1 MFVVDMHCD
10 TLSDVNAE
18 VGLVN
23 KYNVSNKNP
32 YLQFFAQF
40 SKCAGTTPEERRR
53 KLINSVNIYLSEC
66 ERLGLINVSSGRDI
80 FRATDLKLAAGM
92 LTIEGGGGL
101 FADSPELDIAYR
113 AGLRVMGLAW
123 DKNELSAS
131 AYDEEDTGL
140 TEEGKKM
147 ADRAAELGIIIDVS
161 HMSDRAFYDL
171 FERSPMPHIA
181 THSNFRELCPMKRN
195 LTREMASMIAARGGV
210 IGMNL
215 FPKFLADDGASVDD
229 VIRHIDYGLEL
240 LGENAIGFGF
250 DIDGT
255 RGIYPVGIN
264 TDSSIHDQVIEALY
278 KRYSASVVER
288 IAGENIIDFLKD
300 NLM

>member
-10 TLSDVNAE
+10 TLSDVTAE
-18 VGLVN
+18 VGLIN

-32 YLQFFAQF
+32 HLQFFAQF
-40 SKCAGTTPEERRR
+40 SKCEGTTPEERRR
-53 KLINSVNIYLSEC
+53 RLINSVNVYLSEC
-66 ERLGLINVSSGRDI
+66 ERLGLVNVSSGRDI
-80 FRATDLKLAAGM
+80 FRATDLKMSAGM
-92 LTIEGGGGL
+92 LSIEGGGGL

-113 AGLRVMGLAW
+113 AGLRILGLAW

-140 TEEGKKM
+140 TEEGRKM
-147 ADRAAELGIIIDVS
+147 VDRASDLGIIIDVS

-195 LTREMASMIAARGGV
+195 LTREMARMIAARGGV

-215 FPKFLADDGASVDD
+215 FPKFLAGEEAGVDD
-229 VIRHIDYGLEL
+229 VMRHIDYGLEL

-250 DIDGT
+250 DIEGT
-255 RGIYPVGIN
+255 RGRYPVGIN
-264 TDSSIHDQVIEALY
+264 TESSIHDQVIESLY
-278 KRYSASVVER
+278 KHYSASVVER